1 MPRRVSVGLLNMFGF
16 LWRFLSV
23 FKLCVQVVGLDVLN
37 NPGFS
42 VVFLPVLL
50 GGFGLIGHV

>member
-1 MPRRVSVGLLNMFGF
+1 MGLLNMFGSPG
-16 LWRFLSV
+16 WFLSV

-37 NPGFS
+37 NPGFP